1 MTLTSSADTNLRERD
16 GDGGPP
22 TPAMTMTNAEQLING
37 FLYLV
42 PVAICLPDRL
52 SYPTVHFKTCRP
64 FYARAVIQF
73 IADDSQMYN
82 LQTQLGSTVID
93 SPAKVTPVLYVRLFF
108 FFLILF
114 YPECVWH

>member
-1 MTLTSSADTNLRERD
+1 MTITNV
-16 GDGGPP
+16 
-22 TPAMTMTNAEQLING
+22 EQLING

-73 IADDSQMYN
+73 IANDSQMYN

-93 SPAKVTPVLYVRLFF
+93 SPAKVTPVLYVQLFF
-108 FFLILF
+108 VFVFFILF
-114 YPECVWH
+114 YPEHVWH

>member
-16 GDGGPP
+16 GDGGSP

-52 SYPTVHFKTCRP
+52 SYPTVYFKTCRP

-82 LQTQLGSTVID
+82 LQTQLGST
-93 SPAKVTPVLYVRLFF
+93 SN
-108 FFLILF
+108 
-114 YPECVWH
+114 